1 MDNEFTLRCNS
12 LPCRQE
18 LRQEAVVTTCS
29 HIFCIGCAQKLGLAN
44 AESGGRVCPA
54 CKSPLNNQDDA
65 VVAQLNPS
73 EDYKTS
79 VLSGLNPGVI
89 TECAS
94 RGLAFFNYQATQEIV
109 YQEYL
114 YKCMRDQY
122 RKLDDEYEAT
132 ILKAN
137 SKVEKLTDQISAM
150 TIQNHQLQEKC
161 KVVEEQFK
169 EKNRH
174 HVKYKKMYES
184 LKQKALLGDIAG
196 AASLATEQA
205 LHDSG
210 HQHAEDPRRPR
221 GLQQTHGRTG
231 SGISGVN
238 RINPNAYQNP
248 QPNSHNGTFAP
259 QHIPTPARQHMS
271 MQQGGVPMQSS
282 QMGVNQLGGDHS
294 RRGTPHRGP
303 LSNLDANIQSNGNG
317 GMSAGYKA
325 GRQQS
330 GPFGRSEHQ
339 LPHQNRYGSLNVR

>member
-1 MDNEFTLRCNS
+1 
-12 LPCRQE
+12 
-18 LRQEAVVTTCS
+18 
-29 HIFCIGCAQKLGLAN
+29 
-44 AESGGRVCPA
+44 
-54 CKSPLNNQDDA
+54 
-65 VVAQLNPS
+65 
-73 EDYKTS
+73 
-79 VLSGLNPGVI
+79 
-89 TECAS
+89 
-94 RGLAFFNYQATQEIV
+94 
-109 YQEYL
+109 
-114 YKCMRDQY
+114 
-122 RKLDDEYEAT
+122 
-132 ILKAN
+132 
-137 SKVEKLTDQISAM
+137 M

-221 GLQQTHGRTG
+221 GLQQAHGRTG

-248 QPNSHNGTFAP
+248 QPNSRNGTHTAQHRVARYPMQLLTQAGTFAP
-259 QHIPTPARQHMS
+259 QHIPTPARQHMP